1 MDEKFGT
8 ERVEFCIMIFMKRIG
23 YHGNDLG
30 FYANIIIMKNRIDF
44 FMLVVKNNASS
55 KKQGELEKKTPT
67 KQSPDGLFHLGGS
80 ANCQNS

>member
-1 MDEKFGT
+1 MKERIPVKMDEKFGT

-44 FMLVVKNNASS
+44 FLLVVKNKGNWR
-55 KKQGELEKKTPT
+55 K
-67 KQSPDGLFHLGGS
+67 
-80 ANCQNS
+80 NSDQTEP